1 MNTVKYNTLSANPE
15 TEACE
20 LKNHI
25 GETIRLHGAVYKI
38 RRMSGFAFVLIRM
51 RDAIVQS
58 VYSEKFAS
66 FPLNLLAEEAC
77 VRLTAQVVAEER
89 SRTGYELRLMEA
101 QVLSAPCEELPIV
114 INQKKVNT
122 SLENLLDYRPVTLR
136 NEKERAIFRIQ
147 AAICTAFRE
156 FLNREHFTEIHSPK
170 SAEQQIKT

>member
-58 VYSEKFAS
+58 VYSEKFLS
-66 FPLNLLAEEAC
+66 SQSAC
-77 VRLTAQVVAEER
+77 RGGMCAAYG
-89 SRTGYELRLMEA
+89 TGSCRG
-101 QVLSAPCEELPIV
+101 
-114 INQKKVNT
+114 T
-122 SLENLLDYRPVTLR
+122 
-136 NEKERAIFRIQ
+136 F
-147 AAICTAFRE
+147 
-156 FLNREHFTEIHSPK
+156 
-170 SAEQQIKT
+170 